1 LKEEIL
7 KQLPELLKDVEAGI
21 VTSQKRLHQLG
32 ASRTNFPEQR
42 RYVHQISDRFSALM
56 KSAVDGVYSD
66 SFFGS
71 AETKEGEY
79 RRLRAVV
86 QNILTRFSQT
96 MRTKGCTH
104 SIIEE
109 PKGEMPKRA
118 ISRADYAKK
127 VRQIMRRSRG
137 CELPGT
143 FNPLIIGELFR
154 EQCQPWEEHAIKAR
168 DEILDAVHIILN
180 KIMDYSMVP
189 ETAGRISQLIN
200 RGIDILKLDLDQK
213 LAQILEPH
221 TYSHPI
227 TYNHYLTENVQKA
240 QEERQ
245 QRSLKA
251 ALESNLAGGKLNSGQ
266 LCTINPEALLVSLNR
281 KTELNMEAYA
291 SDFLIDYMQAYYKVC
306 YR

>member
-1 LKEEIL
+1 
-7 KQLPELLKDVEAGI
+7 
-21 VTSQKRLHQLG
+21 
-32 ASRTNFPEQR
+32 
-42 RYVHQISDRFSALM
+42 M

-71 AETKEGEY
+71 AETKEGEH

-96 MRTKGCTH
+96 IGTKGCTH

-109 PKGEMPKRA
+109 PKGEIPKRS

-127 VRQIMRRSRG
+127 VREIMRRSRG
-137 CELPGT
+137 YELPGT
-143 FNPLIIGELFR
+143 FNPLIIGELFK
-154 EQCQPWEEHAIKAR
+154 EQCQPWKGYAIKAR
-168 DEILDAVHIILN
+168 DDILDAVHVILDN
-180 KIMDYSMVP
+180 IMDYSLVP

-200 RGIDILKLDLDQK
+200 RGINVLKHDLDQK

-221 TYSHPI
+221 TQGHPI

-240 QEERQ
+240 QAECQ

-251 ALESNLAGGKLNSGQ
+251 ALESSLGGSKLDSGQ
-266 LCTINPEALLVSLNR
+266 SCTISPQALLVSLNC
-281 KTELNMEAYA
+281 KTELAGRTLSRKSKGFSRTSR
-291 SDFLIDYMQAYYKVC
+291 SDRGSWNRRRRRTSF
-306 YR
+306 R